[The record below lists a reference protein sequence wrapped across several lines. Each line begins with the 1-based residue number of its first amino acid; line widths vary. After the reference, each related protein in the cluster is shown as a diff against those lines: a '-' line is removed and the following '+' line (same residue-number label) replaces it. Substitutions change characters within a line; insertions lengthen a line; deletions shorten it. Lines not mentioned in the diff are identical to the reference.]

1 MLCTTPYTIFMLS
14 CKDGNGLSNYFLQ
27 KVVINL
33 YHHVVLWYHLR
44 QFSVSQ
50 LFFIIYAVTQT
61 KDFNILKYL
70 PCSLPGKGDQFFF
83 FNMRFKY
90 ESVSLYPSSGY
101 MLSDIGYRS
110 VSHSSI
116 EILIT
121 FVYQTFYIK
130 ILKIS
135 A

>member
-1 MLCTTPYTIFMLS
+1 MLRMLCTTPYTIFMLS

-50 LFFIIYAVTQT
+50 LFFIMDAVTQT

-83 FNMRFKY
+83 LICVLNMDLFH
-90 ESVSLYPSSGY
+90 LYKFWLHALRHRLQKCQSFIY
-101 MLSDIGYRS
+101 RNFDYLCLSN
-110 VSHSSI
+110 
-116 EILIT
+116 L
-121 FVYQTFYIK
+121 FY
-130 ILKIS
+130 
-135 A
+135 